1 VQDTSAFLYLG
12 YPDETNTKKD
22 HKKHKKV
29 KEERCDL
36 GGLILL
42 LLSVVKK

>member
-22 HKKHKKV
+22 CKKHKKV
-29 KEERCDL
+29 KEERYDL
-36 GGLILL
+36 GEFDSTSAFSG
-42 LLSVVKK
+42 